1 MNKYDVIIIN
11 YLNQFSNHSW
21 LFDNVIVL
29 FDNVFIK
36 GSVLVTILW
45 WLWFKKDE
53 NQFNNRKYIISTLFG
68 CIIAIVSARSLVL
81 LLPFRFRP
89 LHEKSLDFLPPCGL
103 SITTLDGWSSF
114 PSDHAI
120 LFFSLSA
127 GLFFISKK
135 VGVFALLYTTF
146 FIAFTRMYLGL
157 HYPTDIIAGAIIGA
171 AIVLIVNT
179 CLVKVK
185 SIQSV
190 VNLSYSRPHL
200 FYPLF
205 FLFTYQLA
213 DMFNASRKFISG
225 VFTIIQRIVL

>member
-1 MNKYDVIIIN
+1 M
-11 YLNQFSNHSW
+11 
-21 LFDNVIVL
+21 
-29 FDNVFIK
+29 
-36 GSVLVTILW
+36 LW

-53 NQFNNRKYIISTLFG
+53 NQFNNHKYIISTLVG
-68 CIIAIVSARSLVL
+68 CIIAIVSARSLLL
-81 LLPFRFRP
+81 LLPFRFKP
-89 LHEKSLDFLPPCGL
+89 THEKSLEFLPSCGL

-114 PSDHAI
+114 PSDPAI

-127 GLFFISKK
+127 GLLFISKK

-157 HYPTDIIAGAIIGA
+157 HYPTDIIAGVIIGV

-190 VNLSYSRPHL
+190 VNLSYSSPHL
-200 FYPLF
+200 FYPMF
-205 FLFTYQLA
+205 FLFTYQLT
-213 DMFNASRKFISG
+213 DMFNVSRKFISG
-225 VFTIIQRIVL
+225 EFTIIQRIVI